1 MAVSS
6 SLSATGVRWDLG
18 DLEPDAERARLEWDE
33 LLARSRD
40 FAERRRGTVG
50 RAGAPA
56 LRELLDEL
64 DELAQ
69 DISRVHF
76 YATAREHT
84 EAMDPETNDLVTLA
98 RDRASDLES
107 LLLFVELEWLAL
119 DDAETD
125 ALLQAAELEPYVH
138 RLRVSREEKPFVL
151 PEGEEQAL
159 NARRP
164 AISAWE
170 SLHGRELAVLTVEF
184 DGGDGPEPHT
194 IDRLLSYVHH
204 PDRKLRLA
212 ALDVLYEALERV
224 ADVQAACYDAL
235 VGDRL
240 SLDRLRGIPDVMWP
254 TNQRNELDGAVV
266 EAMMA
271 AVEEHHPV
279 GRRWFVRKAGVLGLD
294 RLQLADQYAPVGSDR
309 RVEWPEAIGMVEDS
323 LRDFEPRLGDI
334 FRTCLD
340 RSHVDAEP
348 RPGKVG
354 GAYCNSV
361 SKTVL
366 PYVLLNYTDQLRD
379 VVTLAHE
386 FGHAV
391 HGTLSLE
398 RQTYRSYHTG
408 LALAEVPSTFAQLLA
423 VERLIDQEEDT
434 ATRVMLLAD
443 RAESAM
449 ASIFRQTMMA
459 RFEQRAYAVRGEGKA
474 LTRDRLAEMWI
485 EENARYY
492 ADSLE
497 LPHGYRLGWSYI
509 PHFIH
514 VRFYTYAYAFAH
526 LVAFSLLARYR
537 EDPERFAPAYL
548 EFLASGASRSPQ
560 DLLAPLGVDLRDPQT
575 WAHAFAEFD
584 RCVTE
589 AEEGVAAL

>member
-1 MAVSS
+1 LVA
-6 SLSATGVRWDLG
+6 
-18 DLEPDAERARLEWDE
+18 RASE
-33 LLARSRD
+33 
-40 FAERRRGTVG
+40 FADRRRGTVG
-50 RAGAPA
+50 RNGSQG

-64 DELAQ
+64 DDLTQ

-84 EAMDPETNDLVTLA
+84 DATDLEANDLATVA
-98 RDRASDLES
+98 RDRASDLEN

-119 DDAETD
+119 EDAEAD
-125 ALLQAAELEPYVH
+125 ALLEAPELEPYRH
-138 RLRVSREEKPFVL
+138 RLRVALEEKPYVL

-170 SLHGRELAVLTVEF
+170 SLHGRELATLTVEF
-184 DGGDGPEPHT
+184 DGGEGPEPHT
-194 IDRLLSYVHH
+194 IDRLLAYVFHH
-204 PDRKLRLA
+204 DRALRLA
-212 ALDVLYEALERV
+212 ALDVLYEALDGV
-224 ADVQAACYDAL
+224 ADVQAACYDAI

-240 SLDRLRGIPDVMWP
+240 SLDRLRGIPDSMWP
-254 TNQRNELDGAVV
+254 TNQRNELDGDVV
-266 EAMMA
+266 ETMMRA
-271 AVEEHHPV
+271 IEEQYPL
-279 GRRWFVRKAGVLGLD
+279 GRRWFVRKAEVLGLD

-309 RVEWPEAIGMVEDS
+309 RVEWTEAVAMVDDS
-323 LRDFEPRLGDI
+323 LRDFDPRLGDI
-334 FRTCLD
+334 FRGCID
-340 RSHVDAEP
+340 RGHVDAEP
-348 RPGKVG
+348 RLGKVG
-354 GAYCNSV
+354 GAYCSSI

-408 LALAEVPSTFAQLLA
+408 LALAEVPSTFAQLLT
-423 VERLIDQEEDT
+423 VERLIGLEEDP

-443 RAESAM
+443 RAEGAM

-459 RFEQRAYAVRGEGKA
+459 RFEVRAYAARGEGKA
-474 LTRDRLAEMWI
+474 LTRDRLSETWL
-485 EENARYY
+485 EENERYY

-497 LPHGYRLGWSYI
+497 LPSGYRLGWSYI

-526 LVAFSLLARYR
+526 LVAFSLAARYR
-537 EDPERFAPAYL
+537 EDPERFTPAYL
-548 EFLASGASRSPQ
+548 DFLSSGSSRSPQ
-560 DLLAPLGVDLRDPQT
+560 DLLAPLGVDLRDSQT

-584 RCVTE
+584 RCVAE
-589 AEEGVAAL
+589 AEAGVDELQSG